1 MLNQFKVLWSEEDGE
16 FVGVCSGH
24 PGLSHLA
31 GTEEE
36 ALAGIGELVEF
47 VEGLAVRSAQ
57 KTEQLSTIQESL
69 SRQDEKFNEISRS
82 LNAMSRSLNDVLSAL
97 QEMTKTLGGG
107 GKTPAS

>member
-16 FVGVCSGH
+16 WVRLCSDH
-24 PGLSHLA
+24 PYLSHLA
-31 GTEEE
+31 KTEEE
-36 ALAGIGELVEF
+36 ALAGIGELVES

-69 SRQDEKFNEISRS
+69 SRQDEKLKDISRS
-82 LNAMSRSLNDVLSAL
+82 LNDVSRSLNDVLSAL
-97 QEMTKTLGGG
+97 QEMTETLGGG